1 MNIQNLDTIPLHLIS
16 QFLDAYSLCQ
26 LAMVSKSMQLDA
38 DSTESW
44 ETLPHYR
51 TRKELVRKHVTE
63 IACEYERSNI
73 ALRDA
78 LIAFDHSLHELS
90 LSANLRAQGKIFQ
103 SEDNTP
109 WQLMY
114 CGSNN
119 SYYYSKSEAVRSW
132 KNFEPLRW
140 DFLMDKRDE
149 ERVYCEKWVRIAG
162 VNKIYEFK
170 QLRGENSVI

>member
-1 MNIQNLDTIPLHLIS
+1 MNVQNLDTIPLHLIS

-26 LAMVSKSMQLDA
+26 LAMVSKSMHLEA
-38 DSTESW
+38 DSMESW
-44 ETLPHYR
+44 ETLPNYR
-51 TRKELVRKHVTE
+51 ACKSLVCKHVTE
-63 IACEYERSNI
+63 IALEYEKANM

-103 SEDNTP
+103 SEDNTT

-114 CGSNN
+114 SGCNN
-119 SYYYSKSEAVRSW
+119 DYYYSKSEAVRSW

>member
-1 MNIQNLDTIPLHLIS
+1 MNVQNLDTIPLHLIS
-16 QFLDAYSLCQ
+16 EFLDAYTLCQ

-51 TRKELVRKHVTE
+51 ACKSLVCKHVAE
-63 IACEYERSNI
+63 IAWEYERANM

-103 SEDNTP
+103 SEENTP

-114 CGSNN
+114 SGCNN
-119 SYYYSKSEAVRSW
+119 DYYYSKSEAIRSW

-170 QLRGENSVI
+170 QLRGENSAI